1 MTVILGHSQFPLT
14 SQEVLG
20 KRRPSLIPFPPSI
33 SFLVPL
39 GLHPTGSHRST
50 EPIGVVHPSQPPR
63 AESMCR
69 KMPLE
74 GQTAVVAH
82 GRMLRYLGDNLKGMA
97 QGAQVEN
104 HLSYEYRGRNIEM
117 KY

>member
-1 MTVILGHSQFPLT
+1 
-14 SQEVLG
+14 
-20 KRRPSLIPFPPSI
+20 
-33 SFLVPL
+33 
-39 GLHPTGSHRST
+39 
-50 EPIGVVHPSQPPR
+50 
-63 AESMCR
+63 MCR

-74 GQTAVVAH
+74 GQTAVMAH